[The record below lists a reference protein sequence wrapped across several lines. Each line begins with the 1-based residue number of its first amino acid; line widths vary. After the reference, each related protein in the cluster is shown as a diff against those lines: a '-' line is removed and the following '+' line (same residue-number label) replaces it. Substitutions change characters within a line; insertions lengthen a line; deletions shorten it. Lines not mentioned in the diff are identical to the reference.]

1 MTSEWVSGMRSQNRL
16 DLITEHKRRDESR
29 RGRHECAR
37 HVVVFLSL
45 SPLCCAGTF
54 TVLGSQTSAWPTILS
69 SVGHIAG
76 PSTSADII
84 VAPPATAASADWKGR
99 IDNGAALILEGSSPL
114 AASFGF
120 RPQPETVPVVH
131 VVDVH
136 NPSLPIIWSGAV
148 ELPRY
153 EIPAGA
159 RVFAKDRWTG
169 APLIA
174 GFRAGSG
181 AVLWVAANPGQ
192 NGYERFPYLM
202 QALCDLGVEPAFRS
216 SRLWA
221 FFDYSYRARADP
233 AFLAERWRK
242 AGISALHVAS
252 WHFYDADAE
261 RDDYLKLLIAA
272 CHRHGVLVYAWIELP
287 HVSEKFWDDHPQW
300 REKTASLQDAQL
312 DWRKLMNLQN
322 KDSTTAIR
330 AGLKQM
336 MERFDWDGVNLAELY
351 FESLEGAGNPARF
364 TPMNDDVRSAFRA
377 QSGWDPIELWA
388 QRTDAASLRQ
398 FLDFR
403 AGLARRMQE
412 DWLATM
418 ESFRQFRPDLDIVLT
433 HVDDRFD
440 TGMKDSIGADA
451 ARVLPL
457 LNSHSFS
464 FLIEDPATVWNLG
477 PQRYPEIAKR
487 YQPLTPH
494 TEKLAIDINIVD
506 RYQDVYPTKQQTG
519 TELFELVHVASAA
532 FPRVALYF
540 ENSILKPDLA
550 LLAASSA
557 VVTQYSVRSYSK
569 DRRRISIDS
578 PMDVEL
584 NWTAEGALVDGKP
597 WPVQSPTSLHLPAG
611 AHVVEPAPRR
621 EAISLIDLNA
631 KLRSASVESGKR
643 VVFAYS
649 SESRAIA
656 RFDRKPSHLD
666 VDGVAYRPDSIVLLP
681 RGDHRVTASN

>member
-1 MTSEWVSGMRSQNRL
+1 MRSQNSL
-16 DLITEHKRRDESR
+16 MEHFVPLPHG
-29 RGRHECAR
+29 RGS
-37 HVVVFLSL
+37 VISL
-45 SPLCCAGTF
+45 VLLALAPLCSAGTF
-54 TVLGSQTSAWPTILS
+54 SILGTQASAWPVILS
-69 SVGHIAG
+69 SIGHISG
-76 PSTSADII
+76 PPASADII
-84 VAPPATAASADWKGR
+84 VALPAAPAAAEWKSR

-114 AASFGF
+114 AAGFGF
-120 RPQPETVPVVH
+120 RPQPETVSVVH
-131 VVDVH
+131 VVDIH
-136 NPSLPIIWSGAV
+136 NPLLPIIWSRAI
-148 ELPRY
+148 EIPRY
-153 EIPAGA
+153 EIPPGA

-169 APLIA
+169 APLVA
-174 GFRAGSG
+174 GFRVGSG
-181 AVLWVAANPGQ
+181 AVLWVAASPGP

-202 QALCDLGVEPAFRS
+202 QALCDLGIEPAFRS

-233 AFLAERWRK
+233 DYLAERWRK

-252 WHFYDADAE
+252 WHFYDADPE
-261 RDDYLKLLIAA
+261 HDDYLKHLIDA

-287 HVSEKFWDDHPQW
+287 HVSEKFWNDHPQW
-300 REKTASLQDAQL
+300 REKTAALQDAQL

-322 KDSTTAIR
+322 KDSVPAIR

-351 FESLEGAGNPARF
+351 FESVEGAGNPARF
-364 TPMNDDVRSAFRA
+364 TPMNDDVRAQFRA

-388 QRTDAASLRQ
+388 NKTDAPSLRQ

-403 AGLARRMQE
+403 AGLAQRMQE

-418 ESFRQFRPDLDIVLT
+418 ESFRRFRPDLDIVLT

-457 LNSHSFS
+457 LDHHAFS

-494 TEKLAIDINIVD
+494 TERLAIDINIVD

-519 TELFELVHVASAA
+519 TELFELVHVASMS

-557 VVTQYSVRSYSK
+557 VVRSYSK
-569 DRRRISIDS
+569 DRRRVSIDS
-578 PMDVEL
+578 RMDIEL
-584 NWTAEGALVDGKP
+584 NWTNEGALVDGKP
-597 WPVQSPTSLHLPAG
+597 WPAQSATTLHLPAG
-611 AHVVEPAPRR
+611 SHVVEQAPKRD
-621 EAISLIDLNA
+621 AISLIDLNA
-631 KLRSASVESGKR
+631 KLRSAAIESGKR
-643 VVFAYS
+643 VVFEYS
-649 SESRAIA
+649 SDSRAIA
-656 RFDRKPSHLD
+656 RFDRKPSRLE
-666 VDGVAYRPDSIVLLP
+666 VDGEAYPPDSTVLLP
-681 RGDHRVTASN
+681 RGDHRVTVY